1 MAEPTSEEITA
12 IQKFREQVSD
22 LLDNEEKRDN
32 SYLIRWLRARDLNF
46 HKAEE
51 LLRHSLNWRAE
62 NDIDNVLERKFDEF
76 HFNNFPYTAD
86 GYDKTGRPVATIS
99 YANGKWDFRKVDEPD
114 RAEGFKA
121 YTAYI
126 FEDIVNK
133 IRMQNSKRKMTGEP
147 LVRQYILLV
156 DYTGFTYSQLI
167 NFAAVSK
174 LLSFATTYEAHYPEL
189 LYKCIFINCPVF
201 IGTLMSLIKP
211 LLASKTFQKIEY
223 YGYNREEWENVL
235 YEMIEEDQLPPEFG
249 GIEIT
254 HL

>member
-1 MAEPTSEEITA
+1 MAEPTPEEIKV

-22 LLDNEEKRDN
+22 VLDNEERRED
-32 SYLIRWLRARDLNF
+32 SFLIRWLRARDMNL
-46 HKAEE
+46 HKAGE
-51 LLRHSLNWRAE
+51 LIRHSLNWRAE

-76 HFNNFPYTAD
+76 YFQHFPYSAE
-86 GYDKTGRPVATIS
+86 GYDKTGRPVTSIS

-133 IRMQNSKRKMTGEP
+133 IRMQNAKRKTTGEP
-147 LVRQYILLV
+147 PVRQYILLI

-167 NFAAVSK
+167 NFA
-174 LLSFATTYEAHYPEL
+174 AHYPEL
-189 LYKCIFINCPVF
+189 LYKCIFINCPGF
-201 IGTLMSLIKP
+201 IGTLMSLLKP
-211 LLASKTFQKIEY
+211 LLANKTFQKIEY

-235 YEMIEEDQLPPEFG
+235 YEMIDEDQLPPEFG
-249 GIEIT
+249 GTEIT